1 MPQVCRIDIGRGQ
14 ALYTELEEK
23 LRILGDRIRE
33 RYPNS
38 RIIVFGSFVRHE
50 LHEGSDIDLVVV
62 GDIPGRF
69 HERGTFIRD
78 LTDLPVE
85 ALCYTPGEF
94 DEMVRREN
102 ILIRTVLEE
111 GRDL

>member
-14 ALYTELEEK
+14 GLYPELEER
-23 LRILGDRIRE
+23 LRVLADRIRE
-33 RYPNS
+33 RYPVT
-38 RIIVFGSFVRHE
+38 RIIVFGSYVRGE

-62 GDIPGRF
+62 GDILGRF

-85 ALCYTPGEF
+85 TLWYTPAEF
-94 DEMVRREN
+94 DEMVRTGN
-102 ILIRTVLEE
+102 TLIQTVLAE